1 MLNIIWLLLLV
12 GSVAI
17 ALFTGHTK
25 DVVMSVTESAG
36 SAFKLALGFTGIMA
50 LWLGIMKI
58 AEESGLIRHFTVLI
72 APVMRFLFPRIPHG
86 HPALG
91 SMAMNMVANM
101 FGLNN
106 AATPLGIRAM
116 EDLETL
122 NPKPGTATDEMC
134 MFLAINT
141 SSLQLVPAGAIALL
155 AAGGASDPTVIVF
168 PAIVATICST
178 VVGVTAAKLLS
189 HMRRFREDQQIEE
202 QPENARIS

>member
-1 MLNIIWLLLLV
+1 MLNVIWLVLLV
-12 GSVAI
+12 GSAAVAV
-17 ALFTGHTK
+17 ATGHTRELIAA
-25 DVVMSVTESAG
+25 VTDSAG

-58 AEESGLIRHFTVLI
+58 AEDGGLVERFTAVIQPL
-72 APVMRFLFPRIPHG
+72 MRLLFPGVPPG

-116 EDLETL
+116 EDLDSL
-122 NPKPGTATDEMC
+122 NREKGTATDDMC

-141 SSLQLVPAGAIALL
+141 SSLQLIPAGAIAVL
-155 AAGGASDPTVIVF
+155 AAGGSADPTVIVF
-168 PAIVATICST
+168 PALLATTVST
-178 VVGVTAAKLLS
+178 VTGVLAARWLS
-189 HMRRFREDQQIEE
+189 RMRRFRRGSEE
-202 QPENARIS
+202 GIDNEGTH

>member
-1 MLNIIWLLLLV
+1 MLNVIWLVLLV
-12 GSVAI
+12 GSVAV
-17 ALFTGHTK
+17 AVCTGHTK
-25 DVVMSVTESAG
+25 DVVTAATDSAG

-58 AEESGLIRHFTVLI
+58 AEQSGLIELFTRGI
-72 APVMRFLFPRIPHG
+72 APIMRFLFPGIPKG

-116 EDLETL
+116 EDLDTL
-122 NPKPGTATDEMC
+122 NSRKGTATDEMC

-155 AAGGASDPTVIVF
+155 AAGGSSDPTVIVF
-168 PAIVATICST
+168 PALLATTVSTITAVVA
-178 VVGVTAAKLLS
+178 ARWLS
-189 HMRRFREDQQIEE
+189 RMKRFRQESTPGAQDDGI
-202 QPENARIS
+202 A

>member
-1 MLNIIWLLLLV
+1 MLNVIWLVLLV
-12 GSVAI
+12 GSAAVAV
-17 ALFTGHTK
+17 AMGNTK
-25 DVVMSVTESAG
+25 ELVTAVADSAG

-58 AEESGLIRHFTVLI
+58 AEESGLVERFTAVIQPL
-72 APVMRFLFPRIPHG
+72 MRLLFPGVPEG

-116 EDLETL
+116 KDLETL
-122 NPKPGTATDEMC
+122 NKEQGTATDAMC

-141 SSLQLVPAGAIALL
+141 SSLQIIPAGAIAVL
-155 AAGGASDPTVIVF
+155 AAGGASDPMVIVF
-168 PAIVATICST
+168 PALLATTVSTISGVVA
-178 VVGVTAAKLLS
+178 ARLLS
-189 HMRRFREDQQIEE
+189 KMRRFRLSRRED
-202 QPENARIS
+202 

>member
-1 MLNIIWLLLLV
+1 LMV
-12 GSVAI
+12 GSAAAAVAM
-17 ALFTGHTK
+17 GNTK
-25 DVVMSVTESAG
+25 ELVSAVADSAG

-58 AEESGLIRHFTVLI
+58 AEESGLVERFTAVIQPL
-72 APVMRFLFPRIPHG
+72 MRLLFPGVPEG

-116 EDLETL
+116 KDLETL
-122 NPKPGTATDEMC
+122 NKEQGAATDAMC

-141 SSLQLVPAGAIALL
+141 SSLQIVPAGAIAVL
-155 AAGGASDPTVIVF
+155 AAGGASDPMVIVF
-168 PAIVATICST
+168 PALLATTVSTISGVVA
-178 VVGVTAAKLLS
+178 ARLLS
-189 HMRRFREDQQIEE
+189 KMRRFRVGRRED
-202 QPENARIS
+202 